1 MTGRE
6 VLRRAERR
14 GCNRL
19 RQRGSH
25 VIVRCPG
32 GCQSVIPVHGGQDV
46 PSGTLRAI
54 ERALERCLDKGWL
67 R

>member
-1 MTGRE
+1 M
-6 VLRRAERR
+6 LRLLERL
-14 GCNRL
+14 GCTRL

-32 GCQSVIPVHGGQDV
+32 GCQTVVPAHGGEDI
-46 PSGTLRAI
+46 PTGTLRAI
-54 ERALERCLDKGWL
+54 ERSLEPCLGKGCL

>member
-6 VLRRAERR
+6 VLRTIERD
-14 GCNRL
+14 GCVRV

-32 GCQSVIPVHGGQDV
+32 GCQTVVPLHAGEDIPI
-46 PSGTLRAI
+46 GTLRAI
-54 ERALERCLDKGWL
+54 ERALEPCLGEGWL

>member
-6 VLRRAERR
+6 VLRTVERA
-14 GCNRL
+14 GCEQI

-32 GCQSVIPVHGGQDV
+32 GCQTVIPIHRGQDI
-46 PSGTLRAI
+46 PTGTLRAI
-54 ERALERCLDKGWL
+54 ERALERCLGKGWL

>member
-6 VLRRAERR
+6 VLKVVERL
-14 GCNRL
+14 GCQRI

-32 GCQSVIPVHGGQDV
+32 GCQSVIPVHRGEDV
-46 PSGTLRAI
+46 PTGTLRAI
-54 ERALERCLDKGWL
+54 ERVLEPCLGKRWL

>member
-6 VLRRAERR
+6 VLRKVDRL
-14 GCNRL
+14 GCQQL

-25 VIVRCPG
+25 VVVRCPG
-32 GCQSVIPVHGGQDV
+32 DCQSVVPVHRGSDIPV
-46 PSGTLRAI
+46 GTLRSI
-54 ERALERCLDKGWL
+54 ERTLAPCLGEGWL

>member
-1 MTGRE
+1 MTGRD
-6 VLRRAERR
+6 VLRQALRR
-14 GCNRL
+14 GCSRL

-32 GCQSVIPVHGGQDV
+32 GCQSVIPVHAGQDI
-46 PSGTLRAI
+46 PIGTLRAI
-54 ERALERCLDKGWL
+54 ERALERCLGKGWL

>member
-1 MTGRE
+1 VTGRE
-6 VLRRAERR
+6 VLRRAEQH
-14 GCNRL
+14 GCSPL

-32 GCQSVIPVHGGQDV
+32 GCQSVIPVHGGQDI
-46 PSGTLRAI
+46 PIGTLRAI
-54 ERALERCLDKGWL
+54 ERALERCLGKGWL